1 MKEAK
6 YLAELKLIS
15 PLLSNMELVSC
26 LSERGGTSVY
36 VVRSTRSGQCYI
48 LKHISV
54 PESQK
59 QVDALLFTGAAATK
73 EDAQK
78 YYEQVVSDYRTE
90 LETLESISS
99 SPNLACYRS
108 YQIEPKQDAIGYDV
122 YLLAEQRKTLVDYL
136 SDNAMTH
143 LCAVNLG
150 MDLCN
155 ALIDLRAAGL
165 IHRDVKPPN
174 IYLSP
179 QGHFVLGDL
188 GIAKISELK
197 YCSMPEHMLSSYS
210 APELFDLV
218 GSIEPTTDIY
228 SVGLILYRIYNGN
241 HGPFEDEKTSARAA
255 DKRRV
260 TGEALPAPMYAD
272 YELTEIIL
280 KACAFKPE
288 DRYQTPDE
296 FKTALCEYMKRNQLE
311 DTLIVPPIVADFEP
325 IDPNEEPEPVEPV
338 QFADTDAMSDDFK
351 ENFSP
356 DTQMLNAIIDS
367 VHRDMAGEKLPD
379 ISNSL
384 EHSDDEDEIPVE
396 SPAKRRRKPKNR
408 WIPLAATL
416 AVLLIAAAALVY
428 FFVIA
433 PASIHINSISLVS
446 RSSDSITVEVDSS
459 EEDGSFGV
467 ICSDAYGNTI
477 RRSYVSGEQILF
489 DSLVPGTQ
497 YTVTVEA
504 EDGKKLT
511 GSYTLAASTLAQTDI
526 LSFTATPV
534 SVTQAELNLII
545 KDGPDPGVWTV
556 RYFAD
561 GTEEKTST
569 FSGHS
574 TTIAGLQ
581 SGTTYTFE
589 LLEPEGTSLIGQVS
603 TSFSTVPSVDI
614 ESIKVAL
621 SSSTAILSWPFTG
634 DEPEAWTVTISGTD
648 GYTDT
653 QIVSASTITFE
664 GLTSGETYTV
674 TISAPTMLQPVE
686 TSFVPTVTVLESFTA
701 DPTEEGGID
710 LHWICEADPAEDIWI
725 INYGPADLA
734 GSTDWLSTVEV
745 LGSEAPVSILP
756 DDLLPDTTYTA
767 TIALKSGEKLEGAD
781 ATITF
786 ATEAAEAF
794 TSYGFKNVYVGL
806 FLCPEQEDWTYLN
819 LTKSRNSFNTDEKIA
834 FAVQT
839 INKLESSTD
848 EVGIDIVLRDA
859 DGKLLSRVHTSA
871 VWDEMWNNSL
881 FVGEVSTTPQ
891 RAGTYTLQIYFNRQ
905 LAAEKEIPIEN

>member
-15 PLLSNMELVSC
+15 PLLSNMEVVSC

-36 VVRSTRSGQCYI
+36 LVRSTRSGQSYI

-59 QVDALLFTGAAATK
+59 QVDALLFTGAAASK

-78 YYEQVVSDYRTE
+78 YYEQVVSDYQSE

-108 YQIEPKQDAIGYDV
+108 YQIVPKEDAIGYDV

-143 LCAVNLG
+143 VCAVNLG

-155 ALIDLRAAGL
+155 ALIDLRASGL

-210 APELFDLV
+210 APELFELV

-241 HGPFEDEKTSARAA
+241 HGPFEDEKTSAKAA
-255 DKRRV
+255 DRRRV
-260 TGEALPAPMYAD
+260 TGEQLPAPMYAD

-296 FKTALCEYMKRNQLE
+296 FKDALCEYMKRNQVS

-338 QFADTDAMSDDFK
+338 QFADTDTMSEDFK
-351 ENFSP
+351 ESFSP
-356 DTQMLNAIIDS
+356 DTQLLNAIIDS
-367 VHRDMAGEKLPD
+367 VHRDMAGEKLPG

-384 EHSDDEDEIPVE
+384 EHSDDEDEIPIE
-396 SPAKRRRKPKNR
+396 SPAKRRRKRKKR
-408 WIPLAATL
+408 WVPVVAVL
-416 AVLLIAAAALVY
+416 AVLAVAAAALVY

-433 PASIHINSISLVS
+433 PSTIHIG
-446 RSSDSITVEVDSS
+446 SITLVDRGTDYITVRVESS
-459 EEDGSFGV
+459 EKDGAFGV
-467 ICSDAYGNTI
+467 ICSDAYGNTS
-477 RRSYVSGEQILF
+477 RLSYVAGEDNTF
-489 DSLVPGTQ
+489 DALVSGTQ
-497 YTVTVEA
+497 YTVTVEPA
-504 EDGKKLT
+504 NGEKLT
-511 GSYTLAASTLAQTDI
+511 GSYTLAASTIAQTEI
-526 LSFTATPV
+526 LSFTATAV

-545 KDGPDPGVWTV
+545 KDGPDPGVWTL

-561 GTEEKTST
+561 GVQEQTAT
-569 FSGHS
+569 FTGHS
-574 TTIAGLQ
+574 TTIANLQ
-581 SGTTYTFE
+581 SGVEYTFE
-589 LLEPEGTSLIGQVS
+589 LLEPEGTRLSGQTS
-603 TSFSTVPSVDI
+603 TLFSTVPSVDI
-614 ESIKVAL
+614 DGFKVAL
-621 SSSTAILSWPFTG
+621 SSSSAILSWQFTG

-674 TISAPTMLQPVE
+674 TVSAPTMLQPVE
-686 TSFVPTVTVLESFTA
+686 TSFIPTVTVLESFTA
-701 DPTEEGGID
+701 EPDEDGGIV
-710 LHWICEADPAEDIWI
+710 LRWVCEADPAEDNWI
-725 INYGPADLA
+725 VTYAPADLSSSKFEPVTLEVSQT
-734 GSTDWLSTVEV
+734 GTVNI
-745 LGSEAPVSILP
+745 APEE
-756 DDLLPDTTYTA
+756 LLPNTTYKA
-767 TIALKSGEKLEGAD
+767 TLTLASGEKLEGAES
-781 ATITF
+781 TV
-786 ATEAAEAF
+786 AF
-794 TSYGFKNVYVGL
+794 TTDEAEPFTEYGYRDSYVGL
-806 FLCPEQEDWTYLN
+806 FLLPEQEEWTYLN
-819 LTKSRNSFNTDEKIA
+819 LTGSRNSFKTDEQIA
-834 FAVQT
+834 FAVQSIST
-839 INKLESSTD
+839 LSSSSD
-848 EVGIDIVLRDA
+848 EIVIDIVLRDE
-859 DGKLLSRVHTSA
+859 DGKLVDFTHTTA
-871 VWDEMWNNSL
+871 VWDEMWSNSL
-881 FVGEVSTTPQ
+881 FVGPAPSTPQ
-891 RAGTYTLQIYFNRQ
+891 RGGTYTLQIYFNHL

>member
-36 VVRSTRSGQCYI
+36 VVRSTKSGQSYI

-59 QVDALLFTGAAATK
+59 QVDALLFTGASASK

-78 YYEQVVSDYRTE
+78 YYEQVVSDYKTE
-90 LETLESISS
+90 LETLEAISS

-108 YQIEPKQDAIGYDV
+108 YQIVPKEDAIGYDV

-143 LCAVNLG
+143 VCAVNLG

-165 IHRDVKPPN
+165 IHRDVKPAN

-255 DKRRV
+255 DKLRV
-260 TGEALPAPMYAD
+260 TGEPMPAPMYAD

-280 KACAFKPE
+280 KACAFQPA

-296 FKTALCEYMKRNQLE
+296 FKNALCEYMKRNQVE

-338 QFADTDAMSDDFK
+338 QFADTESMSEDFK
-351 ENFSP
+351 ESFSP

-379 ISNSL
+379 LSNSL
-384 EHSDDEDEIPVE
+384 EHSDDEDAIPVE
-396 SPAKRRRKPKNR
+396 APVKRRRRRKKR
-408 WIPLAATL
+408 WIPVVATL
-416 AVLLIAAAALVY
+416 AVLAVAAAALVY
-428 FFVIA
+428 FFIIA
-433 PASIHINSISLVS
+433 PSTIRVDAITLLE
-446 RSSDSITVEVDSS
+446 RGPDFITVKVDSPA
-459 EEDGSFGV
+459 EDGAFGV
-467 ICSDAYGNTI
+467 ICSDAYGNNI
-477 RRSYVSGEQILF
+477 RRSYVSGQSIVF

-497 YTVTVEA
+497 YTITVEPA
-504 EDGKKLT
+504 NGEKLT
-511 GSYTLAASTLAQTDI
+511 GAYTLPASTLAQTDV
-526 LSFTATPV
+526 LSFTATAV

-545 KDGPDPGVWTV
+545 KDGPDPGTWTL
-556 RYFAD
+556 RYYAD
-561 GTEEKTST
+561 GVEEKTAT
-569 FSGHS
+569 FTGHS
-574 TTIAGLQ
+574 TTVAGLAP
-581 SGTTYTFE
+581 GTEYTFE
-589 LLEPEGTSLIGQVS
+589 LLEPEGTNLIGQTS
-603 TSFSTVPSVDI
+603 ASFSTVPSVDI
-614 ESIKVAL
+614 ETVKVAL
-621 SSSTAILSWPFTG
+621 SSSSAILSWPFTG

-648 GYTDT
+648 GYSDT
-653 QIVSASTITFE
+653 QIISASTITFE

-686 TSFVPTVTVLESFTA
+686 THFTPTVTVLQSFTA
-701 DPTEEGGID
+701 EPDENGGFNFS
-710 LHWICEADPAEDIWI
+710 WACEADPAENDWI
-725 INYGPADLA
+725 VTYEPADLA
-734 GSTDWLSTVEV
+734 GTAAAQPVAVECSNSDSF
-745 LGSEAPVSILP
+745 GITA
-756 DDLLPDTTYTA
+756 DTLLPGTTYTA
-767 TIALKSGEKLEGAD
+767 TLALKSGEKLEGAD
-781 ATITF
+781 TTITF
-786 ATEAAEAF
+786 TTAEAEPF

-806 FLCPEQEDWTYLN
+806 FLCPEQENWTYLN
-819 LTKSRNSFNTDEKIA
+819 LTGSRNAFKTDEKIA

-839 INKLESSTD
+839 ISKLSSSTD
-848 EVGIDIVLRDA
+848 EVQILIMLRDEN
-859 DGKLLSRVHTSA
+859 GKLLGCTQSSA

-881 FVGEVSTTPQ
+881 FVGAAPSTPQ
-891 RAGTYTLQIYFNRQ
+891 RAGTYTLQIYFNQQ
-905 LAAEKEIPIEN
+905 LAAVKEIPIEN